1 MTESHPPGKTR
12 FWRVIGLLIAIVITS
27 AILWSI
33 WSETLLPLLR
43 EGDMRGLWLNLIGIP
58 MILLGVAMLVYGGI
72 KFVDRTAIAIKDKT
86 FHERADF
93 VRTDPRPEARW
104 EVWKLNLRQLGRL
117 WWPPL
122 LLFALALGLIIIG
135 GILTNM

>member
-1 MTESHPPGKTR
+1 MTESHPPSKTR
-12 FWRVIGLLIAIVITS
+12 LLQVIGLIAAITITS
-27 AILWSI
+27 AVLWSI
-33 WSETLLPLLR
+33 WSETLLPLFR
-43 EGDMRGLWLNLIGIP
+43 EGDMRALWLNMIGIP
-58 MILLGVAMLVYGGI
+58 LILLGVALLLYGGI
-72 KFVDRTAIAIKDKT
+72 KFVDRTAIAMKDKT
-86 FHERADF
+86 FHERAAF

-122 LLFALALGLIIIG
+122 LLLALALGLIIIG

>member
-1 MTESHPPGKTR
+1 MTESHPPTKTR
-12 FWRVIGLLIAIVITS
+12 LLRVIGLIAAITITS
-27 AILWSI
+27 AVLWSI
-33 WSETLLPLLR
+33 WSETLLPLFR
-43 EGDMRGLWLNLIGIP
+43 EGDMRALWLNMIGIP
-58 MILLGVAMLVYGGI
+58 LILLGVALLLYGGI
-72 KFVDRTAIAIKDKT
+72 KFVDRTAIAMKDKT
-86 FHERADF
+86 FHERAAF

-122 LLFALALGLIIIG
+122 LLLALALGLIIIG

>member
-1 MTESHPPGKTR
+1 MTESNPSSKSR
-12 FWRVIGLLIAIVITS
+12 FWRVIGLLIAIAISS
-27 AILWSI
+27 AILWSVC
-33 WSETLLPLLR
+33 SETLLPLLR
-43 EGDMRGLWLNLIGIP
+43 KDDMRGLWLNLIGIP
-58 MILLGVAMLVYGGI
+58 MILLGVALLVYGGI
-72 KFVDRTAIAIKDKT
+72 KFVDRTAIAMKDKT

-104 EVWKLNLRQLGRL
+104 DVWKLNLRQLGKL

-122 LLFALALGLIIIG
+122 LLLALALCLIIIG